1 MQYLALS
8 VLFSSL
14 IFVIFKLYTRFNVQT
29 LYAIITNYVVAS
41 TVGLIAYTG
50 KFSILEI
57 QQRSW
62 FLGAL
67 ALGILFIL
75 VFNIMAATSQRLGVS
90 VASVATKMSFV
101 LPAFI
106 GVFLYNEQLG
116 PLKIIGIIIAIF
128 AVYLSSIKK
137 TGVAFKLG
145 HLLLPFLVFL
155 GSGLI
160 DTAIKY
166 FQEIHLGKGELPLF
180 SATVFFSA
188 AISGF
193 IFMGFN
199 AVKKPMRFSLKN
211 LIGGIALGVPNYF
224 SIYFLIKALEFKGL
238 NSASIFTVNNVA
250 IVMLSTLFGI
260 LFFKE
265 RLSVRNWTGI
275 GLAVV
280 SIILVAAT

>member
-29 LYAIITNYVVAS
+29 LYAIITNYVVAG
-41 TVGLIAYTG
+41 TVGIIAYNG
-50 KFSILEI
+50 SIHLEEI
-57 QQRSW
+57 QQKSW

-67 ALGILFIL
+67 VLGILFIL

-101 LPAFI
+101 LPAI
-106 GVFLYNEQLG
+106 TGVFLYHEQLG
-116 PLKIIGIIIAIF
+116 TWKVLGILIALI

-137 TGVAFKLG
+137 TGTAFKLE
-145 HLLLPFLVFL
+145 HLSLPFLVFL

-160 DTAIKY
+160 DTAIQY
-166 FQEIHLGKGELPLF
+166 FQEIHLGENELPIF

-188 AISGF
+188 AIFGF
-193 IFMGFN
+193 VFIGIK
-199 AVKKPMRFSLKN
+199 ALKKPLRLNLKN
-211 LIGGIALGVPNYF
+211 VLGGIALGVPNYF
-224 SIYFLIKALEFKGL
+224 SIYFLIKALEFDGL
-238 NSASIFTVNNVA
+238 NGASIFTVNNVA
-250 IVMLSTLFGI
+250 IVMLSTLLGI

-265 RLSVRNWTGI
+265 KLSPRNWSGI
-275 GLAVV
+275 GLAVI
-280 SIILVAAT
+280 SIILVALS